1 MSVSVESS
9 KHQPNS
15 SYDADYCTRS
25 HTKQLWVY
33 SQRSSIARDSRSA
46 SNEAQPLADTE
57 NGTSRSLW
65 WQNSGSKRGSENCL
79 ELCRIPWKKNMSD
92 HRSSW
97 KHWSMLTVCIGSGI
111 EICCRRCW
119 YICGCGLANN
129 FRCRGSCCRG
139 VDRCGSGSGRDS
151 LSIGMLC
158 KHWENKSRRTC

>member
-1 MSVSVESS
+1 MPATVLATIPSNCGCTAKGLASLEIAEVPPMRLSHSLTPRTVPVVVCGGKTVGANVGVKTAWSCVVS
-9 KHQPNS
+9 P
-15 SYDADYCTRS
+15 
-25 HTKQLWVY
+25 
-33 SQRSSIARDSRSA
+33 
-46 SNEAQPLADTE
+46 
-57 NGTSRSLW
+57 G
-65 WQNSGSKRGSENCL
+65 
-79 ELCRIPWKKNMSD
+79 KKNMSD
-92 HRSSW
+92 HHSSW